1 MAEVDSR
8 PAAHKFDIKPIIKE
22 KLSSASTRSRPAF
35 QPDTHLAYRE
45 APKVLGMKDIGLPED
60 VGISPIA
67 ISEPFPLFTEEAVN
81 IMRGEIFTNEVWENC
96 MHSTEFAGC
105 QLRGHCPKYAPFMYD
120 AWTNPKTLAIVSKIA
135 GIDLIPMIDIDIGN
149 INVSVQEPLKNPG
162 KLVNQSNDDIPVTKW
177 HVDSYPF
184 VCVVMMSDASQ
195 MIGGE
200 TAVKTGSGE
209 IIKVRGPQ
217 MGSAVVLQ
225 GRHITHQA
233 LAAVGGAERITMIT
247 SFRPRDPLVPDSSV
261 LTSIRPISD
270 HSELYFQWTEY
281 RVEVLQGRLQI
292 MLDMLREHHRAGNPT
307 DVAKIKEFLKQQEE
321 WLSCTNKEI
330 VPV

>member
-1 MAEVDSR
+1 MADVDSR

-22 KLSSASTRSRPAF
+22 KLSSASTRSRVAF
-35 QPDTHLAYRE
+35 QPETHLAYCE
-45 APKVLGMKDIGLPED
+45 EPKVLTMKDIGLAD
-60 VGISPIA
+60 SVGISPVA
-67 ISEPFPLFTEEAVN
+67 ISEAFPLFTEEAIN
-81 IMRGEIFTNEVWENC
+81 IMRGEIFTNEVWDNC
-96 MHSTEFAGC
+96 LHSTEFAGC

-120 AWTNPKTLAIVSKIA
+120 AWTDPKTLSIVSKIA
-135 GIDLIPMIDIDIGN
+135 GIDLVPMIDIDIGN
-149 INVSVQEPLKNPG
+149 INISVQDPLKNHE
-162 KLVNQSNDDIPVTKW
+162 KLENQSNDDIPVTKW

-200 TAVKTGSGE
+200 TAVKTGSGD

-261 LTSIRPISD
+261 LTSIRPISNL
-270 HSELYFQWTEY
+270 SELYFQWTEY
-281 RVEVLQGRLQI
+281 RVEVLQGRLQV
-292 MLDMLREHHRAGNPT
+292 MLDMLREQHRAGNST
-307 DVAKIKEFLKQQEE
+307 DVVKIKEFLKQQED
-321 WLSCTNKEI
+321 WLFSTNKEI
-330 VPV
+330 IPF